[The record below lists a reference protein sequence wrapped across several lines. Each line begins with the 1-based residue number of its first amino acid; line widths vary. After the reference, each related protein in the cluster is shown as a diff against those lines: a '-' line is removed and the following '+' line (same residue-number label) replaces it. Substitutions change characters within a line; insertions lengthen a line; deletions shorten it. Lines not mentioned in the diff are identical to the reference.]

1 MNDQSLSAD
10 LRKSAKIEHDAQQE
24 VLKHLEEKN
33 IAFRA
38 LDISDPV
45 NMDELLHLGEKDQ
58 VPFLVDTDHNAKMY
72 ESDDI
77 IQYVDTL

>member
-1 MNDQSLSAD
+1 MLLLYKMDGCPYCE
-10 LRKSAKIEHDAQQE
+10 K
-24 VLKHLEEKN
+24 VLKHLEEKH
-33 IAFRA
+33 IEFRP
-38 LDISDPV
+38 LDIADPV
-45 NMDELLHLGEKDQ
+45 NLDELLHLGGEQQ

>member
-1 MNDQSLSAD
+1 MLLLYKLETCPYCQ
-10 LRKSAKIEHDAQQE
+10 K
-24 VLKHLEEKN
+24 VMKHLEEKSVEY
-33 IAFRA
+33 RA
-38 LDISDPV
+38 LDITDPV
-45 NMDELLHLGEKDQ
+45 NLDELLHLGGEEQ

>member
-1 MNDQSLSAD
+1 MLLLYKMEGCHYCED
-10 LRKSAKIEHDAQQE
+10 

-33 IAFRA
+33 IQFRS

-45 NMDELLHLGEKDQ
+45 NLDELLHLGEKEQ

-72 ESDDI
+72 ESDAI
-77 IQYVDTL
+77 LQYIDTL

>member
-1 MNDQSLSAD
+1 MLLLYKMNGCPYCE
-10 LRKSAKIEHDAQQE
+10 K
-24 VLKHLEEKN
+24 VLKYLEEKN
-33 IAFRA
+33 IQFRS
-38 LDISDPV
+38 LDVSDPV
-45 NMDELLHLGEKDQ
+45 NMDELLHLGGEDQ

>member
-1 MNDQSLSAD
+1 MLLLYKMDGCPYCE
-10 LRKSAKIEHDAQQE
+10 K

-33 IAFRA
+33 LQFRA

-45 NMDELLHLGEKDQ
+45 NMDELLHLGEKEQ

-72 ESDDI
+72 ESDEI
-77 IQYVDTL
+77 IEYVDTL

>member
-1 MNDQSLSAD
+1 ML
-10 LRKSAKIEHDAQQE
+10 LLYKMEGCPYCAK

-33 IAFRA
+33 LQFRA

-45 NMDELLHLGEKDQ
+45 NMDELLHLGGEDQ

>member
-1 MNDQSLSAD
+1 MLLLYKMDGCPYCE
-10 LRKSAKIEHDAQQE
+10 K
-24 VLKHLEEKN
+24 VLKHLEEKSLE
-33 IAFRA
+33 FKS

-45 NMDELLHLGEKDQ
+45 NMDELLHLGEKEQ

-72 ESDDI
+72 ESDEI

>member
-1 MNDQSLSAD
+1 MLLLYKMDGCPYCE
-10 LRKSAKIEHDAQQE
+10 K
-24 VLKHLEEKN
+24 VLKYLEEKSLQ
-33 IAFRA
+33 FRA

-45 NMDELLHLGEKDQ
+45 NLDELLHLGGDEQ

-72 ESDDI
+72 ESEEI

>member
-1 MNDQSLSAD
+1 MIL
-10 LRKSAKIEHDAQQE
+10 LYKMEGCPYCEK

-33 IAFRA
+33 IHFKP
-38 LDISDPV
+38 LDIADPV
-45 NMDELLHLGEKDQ
+45 NLDELLHLGGEQQ

-72 ESDDI
+72 ESEEI

>member
-1 MNDQSLSAD
+1 MLLLYKMDGCPYCQKVIDYLESKSLKYRS
-10 LRKSAKIEHDAQQE
+10 
-24 VLKHLEEKN
+24 
-33 IAFRA
+33 

-45 NMDELLHLGEKDQ
+45 NKDELLHLGGEEQ

-72 ESDDI
+72 ESEDI

>member
-1 MNDQSLSAD
+1 ML
-10 LRKSAKIEHDAQQE
+10 LLYKMEGCPYCEK

-33 IAFRA
+33 LQFRP

-77 IQYVDTL
+77 IQYIDTL

>member
-1 MNDQSLSAD
+1 MLLLYKMDGCPYCE
-10 LRKSAKIEHDAQQE
+10 K
-24 VLKHLEEKN
+24 VLKHMEEKN
-33 IAFRA
+33 LSFRS

-45 NMDELLHLGEKDQ
+45 NLDELLHLGEKEQ

-72 ESDDI
+72 ESNEI